1 MKSAAETVSY
11 ITATKVGELLSP
23 KLKPAEVNQAL
34 KEAGLHTV
42 DADGVWR
49 LTERGKE
56 VGVFIKIG
64 NGGMNKWS
72 PSVAAMLGA
81 NPDKPATAPAKKKKG
96 LGVFGK
102 TKKKVL

>member
-1 MKSAAETVSY
+1 MKSASETVSY

-49 LTERGKE
+49 LTERGKQ

-81 NPDKPATAPAKKKKG
+81 KAEKPAAAPIKKKSK
-96 LGVFGK
+96 LGVFGRAK
-102 TKKKVL
+102 RKVL